1 MKAEFVIHMYYS
13 LIYNTQGLV
22 ELLHKLELTLIA
34 MYGMMNVSTIYLTDK
49 IRKEKV
55 SVIEESKQNT
65 INISNLL
72 TV

>member
-1 MKAEFVIHMYYS
+1 MKAEFVIHMYYL